1 MELTDIQLRLR
12 ECIRRSGITQ
22 KELAKKIGVSAHTVS
37 KYMKADVFPALDT
50 FAKLCSA
57 LDVSANYVLGLGE
70 Y

>member
-22 KELAKKIGVSAHTVS
+22 KELAKIIGVSAQTVS

>member
-22 KELAKKIGVSAHTVS
+22 KELANKIGVSAQTVS

>member
-22 KELAKKIGVSAHTVS
+22 KELAKKIWVSAHTVS
-37 KYMKADVFPALDT
+37 KYMKADVFPSLDT